1 MPKGARMIMLRCE
14 WCGVSFCNNILAQ
27 SGLRM
32 IYEMLGLRIFVNT
45 LRNVQ
50 FYFVLLFI

>member
-1 MPKGARMIMLRCE
+1 MIMLRCE
-14 WCGVSFCNNILAQ
+14 WCGVSSVGCNFCNDILAQ

-32 IYEMLGLRIFVNT
+32 IYEMLGLRICVNT